1 MKTFLKIF
9 SMLFISTTF
18 AQTTIK
24 GTVNDDSGQPIPG
37 ANIIVI
43 GTTEGTISDF
53 DGNFTLQTD
62 AIPPFKLQ
70 ASSVGFE
77 TSTADFSGTGSVSFT
92 LKEGSVL
99 DEIVVSASRTPERL
113 FESPV
118 TIERMGIN
126 EIKNTASAEF
136 YDGLENLKGVDVNV
150 NSLTFKSINTRGFA
164 TFANTRFLQLVDG
177 MDNSTP
183 ALNFPIGN
191 LVGLIEPDVQSV
203 EMIAGASSA
212 LYGAGA
218 FNGI

>member
-1 MKTFLKIF
+1 MLVLK
-9 SMLFISTTF
+9 LLL
-18 AQTTIK
+18 
-24 GTVNDDSGQPIPG
+24 NSG
-37 ANIIVI
+37 
-43 GTTEGTISDF
+43 S
-53 DGNFTLQTD
+53 
-62 AIPPFKLQ
+62 
-70 ASSVGFE
+70 
-77 TSTADFSGTGSVSFT
+77 GSVNF
-92 LKEGSVL
+92 LLFKEGSVL

-218 FNGI
+218 F

>member
-1 MKTFLKIF
+1 
-9 SMLFISTTF
+9 
-18 AQTTIK
+18 
-24 GTVNDDSGQPIPG
+24 
-37 ANIIVI
+37 
-43 GTTEGTISDF
+43 
-53 DGNFTLQTD
+53 
-62 AIPPFKLQ
+62 
-70 ASSVGFE
+70 
-77 TSTADFSGTGSVSFT
+77 
-92 LKEGSVL
+92 
-99 DEIVVSASRTPERL
+99 
-113 FESPV
+113 
-118 TIERMGIN
+118 MGIN

-218 FNGI
+218 FNGILFTCE